1 MPRSF
6 NPFRDRRPGRAP
18 HPKPHTARAQT
29 GRYDAAAD
37 GPLEFPSLA
46 LDTPFTFDGV
56 MAARL
61 ARREVNPK
69 EAFTVRDAAGVFFR
83 AGLKELGDHGGTAV
97 PYERLAVSPEPVV
110 EITLACAVLA
120 RQRMIFV
127 AQKATE
133 LGVTRIVPLLT
144 EHSVPKSGLEHEKA
158 HAWPGQIIR
167 AAKQCRRSSLP
178 ELLSPTTLDAFLAS
192 PAAAEADLC
201 LCLDNV
207 GGSTPAPP
215 KDPRKILLLVGPEG
229 GFSDAERAKLGGKAL
244 PWLLGGRVLRAE
256 TAVLVGLA
264 AVHLRWGD
272 FRTAAGTPS

>member
-6 NPFRDRRPGRAP
+6 NPFRENRPGRP
-18 HPKPHTARAQT
+18 SHPKPHASRAQT
-29 GRYDAAAD
+29 GRYDAPAD

-46 LDTPFTFDGV
+46 LGAPFAFDGA

-61 ARREVNPK
+61 VRREVNPK
-69 EAFTVRDAAGVFFR
+69 EAFTVRDAQGVFFR
-83 AGLKELGDHGGTAV
+83 ASLKDLGDHGGTAV
-97 PYERLAVSPEPVV
+97 PYELLDVSPEPVID
-110 EITLACAVLA
+110 ITLACAVLA

-133 LGVTRIVPLLT
+133 LGVARIVPLLT

-178 ELLSPTTLDAFLAS
+178 ELQSPMTLDAFLAS
-192 PAAAEADLC
+192 PLATEADLC
-201 LCLDNV
+201 LCLDNIA
-207 GGSTPAPP
+207 GRAPTPAQS
-215 KDPRKILLLVGPEG
+215 PRKVLLLVGPEG
-229 GFSDAERAKLGGKAL
+229 GFSDAERAKLEGKTL
-244 PWLLGGRVLRAE
+244 PWPLGGRVLRAE

-264 AVHLRWGD
+264 AVHLSWGD
-272 FRTAAGTPS
+272 FRAATT

>member
-6 NPFRDRRPGRAP
+6 NPFRDRRPGGPSHPRPRAAHGP
-18 HPKPHTARAQT
+18 T

-46 LDTPFTFDGV
+46 LGTPFTFDSG

-61 ARREVNPK
+61 VRRDVNPK

-83 AGLKELGDHGGTAV
+83 AGLKELGAHGGTAV
-97 PYERLAVSPEPVV
+97 PYERLALSPEPVV

-133 LGVTRIVPLLT
+133 LGVARIVPLLT

-158 HAWPGQIIR
+158 HAWPGQIVR

-178 ELLSPTTLDAFLAS
+178 ELLAPTTLDAFLAS
-192 PAAAEADLC
+192 APAAEAELC

-207 GGSTPAPP
+207 GGRTPAPAA
-215 KDPRKILLLVGPEG
+215 DPRRILLLVGPEG
-229 GFSDAERAKLGGKAL
+229 GFSDAERSKLEGRTL
-244 PWLLGGRVLRAE
+244 PWPLGGRVLRAE

-264 AVHLRWGD
+264 AVHLSWGD
-272 FRTAAGTPS
+272 FRAAAPRG